1 MDQNDFEQKMIN
13 PDVRRTRIR
22 RFWGSVIFL
31 VITLVFIVFYS
42 IFITSA
48 FESFGNVDTSNEQ
61 LPGAGAIVMFF
72 AAAAIAYT
80 LIIASIITMILSFLG
95 AFFGLT
101 SIKYLPT
108 KKMKVWARIVAYTNL
123 AICAASFAYFMFCW
137 LA

>member
-31 VITLVFIVFYS
+31 AITLSFIIYYLVF
-42 IFITSA
+42 FISA
-48 FESFGNVDTSNEQ
+48 FDLMSNSDIDNGLEAFVMIF
-61 LPGAGAIVMFF
+61 AGAALAF
-72 AAAAIAYT
+72 T
-80 LIIASIITMILSFLG
+80 TIIAALIVSVLSFLG

>member
-1 MDQNDFEQKMIN
+1 MSNSDIDNGLEAFVMI
-13 PDVRRTRIR
+13 
-22 RFWGSVIFL
+22 F
-31 VITLVFIVFYS
+31 
-42 IFITSA
+42 
-48 FESFGNVDTSNEQ
+48 
-61 LPGAGAIVMFF
+61 AGAALAF
-72 AAAAIAYT
+72 T
-80 LIIASIITMILSFLG
+80 TIIAALIVSVLSFLG